1 MLCGLFTTLCLEIL
15 EIVEDLIDDDSDS
28 DEEDNIDE
36 DPERQD
42 KVEETTS
49 EADIEKFLND
59 FDQEKVETTDL
70 IDKQELLKRIRDL
83 NQQQRRILDDVVE
96 RLLRTDYKENPI
108 YLYVSGDAGESKK
121 FIYICNTCFRDRKIF
136 SHESFDRSFKV
147 YSESGY

>member
-108 YLYVSGDAGESKK
+108 YLYVSGDAGE
-121 FIYICNTCFRDRKIF
+121 
-136 SHESFDRSFKV
+136 
-147 YSESGY
+147 